1 MEAKHV
7 RRRLLFSKMV
17 NDQQIVAGLLA
28 GDSSALAGF
37 YDQYADRLHDFA
49 RTRLNDTDEA
59 ADVVHDTVLLVHQR
73 IGQLRDPD
81 RFRAWVYAI
90 ARSQI
95 QNRYRA
101 RNRLVLD
108 PEAGLDVESDAAMS
122 GQLESNDLQALLHE
136 AAAGLTD
143 REQEV
148 LDLHARHGLEGE
160 VLAAALGVSTAN
172 AHKLVQRVRQRVSR
186 SMGALLVARHGRK
199 DCADLQKILAPWDG
213 TFSPVWRKR
222 VARHTD
228 KCATCKRRRAAM
240 MAPGGMAAALPFVAA
255 PVALRQRVFESAA
268 RGVPVANPPSG
279 GFAATGQWVTP
290 VTATTG
296 FGLGAIFAVVVATL
310 AVVVGSV
317 LLSDPR
323 SAPAPVLL
331 VAPATTSTTN
341 VPTTTVPPT
350 TTVVP
355 VTTTTVIPLAT
366 TTSVAPTTTL
376 TPTTTVSPTTT
387 TSTTT
392 TTVAPDTTG
401 PTIGALSWSEP
412 EIYESGPYCSSWPQR
427 SMFIAEV
434 SDASGVTSVKIS
446 WETGGD
452 LVAAGGSLELA
463 ELTGAGQWS
472 GQMGPFVEYSIV
484 TAMAYRMPV
493 TVTATDGEGNT
504 STAETHLTVNSA
516 YNCVP

>member
-1 MEAKHV
+1 VEAKHV

-160 VLAAALGVSTAN
+160 ALAAALGVSTAN

-199 DCADLQKILAPWDG
+199 DCADLQKTLAPWDG

-222 VARHTD
+222 VSRHID
-228 KCATCKRRRAAM
+228 KCSTCKRRRAAM

-255 PVALRQRVFESAA
+255 PVALRQRVFDSAA
-268 RGVPVANPPSG
+268 NGVPVANPPTG
-279 GFAATGQWVTP
+279 GFAATGQWVAP
-290 VTATTG
+290 VVTSTG
-296 FGLGAIFAVVVATL
+296 FGLGTIFAAVVASL
-310 AVVVGSV
+310 AVVVGS
-317 LLSDPR
+317 LLLTDPR
-323 SAPAPVLL
+323 GSTAPVLL
-331 VAPATTSTTN
+331 VAPATTSTTTN
-341 VPTTTVPPT
+341 PPT
-350 TTVVP
+350 TTTVLAPATTLAPVTTEVPAVTTTLPP
-355 VTTTTVIPLAT
+355 VTTTT
-366 TTSVAPTTTL
+366 TTL
-376 TPTTTVSPTTT
+376 PPE
-387 TSTTT
+387 TTT
-392 TTVAPDTTG
+392 TTTTTTTTLAPDTSG
-401 PTIGALSWSEP
+401 PVFGAMTWSES
-412 EIYESGPYCSSWPQR
+412 EIYEDSPYCSAWPQL
-427 SMFIAEV
+427 SVLTAEV
-434 SDASGVTSVKIS
+434 SDVSGVASVEIS
-446 WETGGD
+446 WETQVNFYD
-452 LVAAGGSLELA
+452 PGGSVELA

-472 GQMGPFVEYSIV
+472 GQMGTFPEYSV
-484 TAMAYRMPV
+484 TTGETVRVTV
-493 TVTATDGEGNT
+493 TVTATDEIGNS
-504 STAETHLTVNSA
+504 STAETHLSVVARDACIS
-516 YNCVP
+516 